1 MRSQTARDLLVAV
14 FFLALFA
21 AMPFLLD
28 GRYYLGQ
35 IILVFFYAIVASQ
48 WNLVF
53 GMAGIFSLAQMALF
67 AFGAY
72 TTAMLGFYLDWS
84 VWAAMPVAGLATIFV
99 SVLIGL
105 ACLRLTGAYVA
116 LLTLAITQ
124 VMYFLIVTDTECFM
138 MEGVRCRQFT
148 GGAVGF
154 SQFGDLGTRQAFR
167 GDWLI
172 ANYFIVMGLLIISLL
187 FTYLIVRSPMGLAF
201 RALRDN
207 PGYAISRGINRF
219 KYQVLVFALSAF
231 FTGMAGGLWASHFR
245 AIGPNLMNLSLLLF
259 VLAMIVVGGV
269 GRFWGALV
277 GAILLVGADEIM
289 REFGEFR
296 TLGLGLILAFFVVVM
311 PQGVLGVLEN
321 AWDRLRRKPEPSPE
335 PSLAKKGE
343 EHAARS

>member
-1 MRSQTARDLLVAV
+1 MRSQTRKDLLVA
-14 FFLALFA
+14 FCFLAVFIAL
-21 AMPFLLD
+21 PFLLP

-35 IILVFFYAIVASQ
+35 IVLIFFYAIVASQ

-84 VWAAMPVAGLATIFV
+84 VWLAMPVAGVATILV
-99 SVLIGL
+99 SILVGL

-116 LLTLAITQ
+116 LLTLAIAQ
-124 VMYFLIVTDTECFM
+124 VMYFLIVTDTECYV

-154 SQFGDLGTRQAFR
+154 SQFGDLGTRKAFR
-167 GDWLI
+167 GDWLT
-172 ANYFIVMGLLIISLL
+172 ANYFIVLGLLIASLL
-187 FTYLIVRSPMGLAF
+187 FTYVIMKSPMGLAF

-207 PGYAISRGINRF
+207 PGYAISRGISRF
-219 KYQVLVFALSAF
+219 KYQLLVFGLSAF
-231 FTGMAGGLWASHFR
+231 FTGVAGGLWASHFR
-245 AIGPNLMNLSLLLF
+245 AIGPNLLGLSVMLF

-277 GAILLVGADEIM
+277 GAILLVGADEVM

-296 TLGLGLILAFFVVVM
+296 TLGLGLILAFFVVAM
-311 PQGVLGVLEN
+311 PQGVLGLIEAGLARLKPKSAEN
-321 AWDRLRRKPEPSPE
+321 ESR
-335 PSLAKKGE
+335 
-343 EHAARS
+343 

>member
-1 MRSQTARDLLVAV
+1 MRSESRRDLLVAIL
-14 FFLALFA
+14 FLAFFS

-35 IILVFFYAIVASQ
+35 IVLVFFYAIVASQ

-84 VWAAMPVAGLATIFV
+84 VWAAMPVAGLVTILV

-124 VMYFLIVTDTECFM
+124 VMYFLIVTDTDCFV

-154 SQFGDLGTRQAFR
+154 SQFGDLGTRQMFR

-172 ANYFIVMGLLIISLL
+172 ANYFIVLGLLVISLL
-187 FTYLIVRSPMGLAF
+187 FTYLIVKSPMGLAF

-219 KYQVLVFALSAF
+219 KYQLLVFGLSAF

-245 AIGPNLMNLSLLLF
+245 AIGPNLLNLSLMLF

-311 PQGVLGVLEN
+311 PQGLLGVLE
-321 AWDRLRRKPEPSPE
+321 AGIKRLRGRPN
-335 PSLAKKGE
+335 GE
-343 EHAARS
+343 EEGEHATRS

>member
-1 MRSQTARDLLVAV
+1 MRSQTNRDLLIAFCFLAV
-14 FFLALFA
+14 FIVL
-21 AMPFLLD
+21 PFVLP

-35 IILVFFYAIVASQ
+35 IVLIFFYAIVASQ

-72 TTAMLGFYLDWS
+72 ATAMLGFYMDWS
-84 VWAAMPVAGLATIFV
+84 VWLAMPVAGVATILV
-99 SVLIGL
+99 SILVGL

-116 LLTLAITQ
+116 LLTLAIAQ
-124 VMYFLIVTDTECFM
+124 VMYFLIVTDTECYV

-154 SQFGDLGTRQAFR
+154 SQFGDLGTRKAFR

-172 ANYFIVMGLLIISLL
+172 ANYFIVLGLLIVSLL
-187 FTYLIVRSPMGLAF
+187 FTYVIIRSPMGLAF

-219 KYQVLVFALSAF
+219 KFQLLVFGLSAF
-231 FTGMAGGLWASHFR
+231 FTGVAGGLWASHFR
-245 AIGPNLMNLSLLLF
+245 AIGPNLLYLSLMLF

-277 GAILLVGADEIM
+277 GAILLVGADEVM

-296 TLGLGLILAFFVVVM
+296 TLGLGLILAFFVVAM
-311 PQGVLGVLEN
+311 PGGVLGVIE
-321 AWDRLRRKPEPSPE
+321 A
-335 PSLAKKGE
+335 A
-343 EHAARS
+343 AARLKLKRSESETR

>member
-1 MRSQTARDLLVAV
+1 MQGDTRRDLLVAFLFLV
-14 FFLALFA
+14 LFLAL
-21 AMPFLLD
+21 PFLLD

-35 IILVFFYAIVASQ
+35 IVLVFFYAIVASQ

-53 GMAGIFSLAQMALF
+53 GIAGVFSLAQMALF

-84 VWAAMPVAGLATIFV
+84 VWTAMPVAGLACIV
-99 SVLIGL
+99 ASILVGL

-116 LLTLAITQ
+116 LLTLAIAQ
-124 VMYFLIVTDTECFM
+124 VMYFLIVTDTECHT

-154 SQFGDLGTRQAFR
+154 SQFGDLGTRKAFR
-167 GDWLI
+167 GDWLK
-172 ANYFIVMGLLIISLL
+172 ANYFIVLALLIVSLL
-187 FTYLIVRSPMGLAF
+187 FTYVIIRSPMGLAF

-207 PGYAISRGINRF
+207 PGYAISRGISRF
-219 KYQVLVFALSAF
+219 KYQLLVFGLSAF
-231 FTGMAGGLWASHFR
+231 FTGVAGGLWASHFR
-245 AIGPNLMNLSLLLF
+245 AIGPNLLNLSLMLF

-277 GAILLVGADEIM
+277 GAILLVAADEVM

-296 TLGLGLILAFFVVVM
+296 TLGLGLILAFFVVAM
-311 PQGVLGVLEN
+311 PQGVLGLVE
-321 AWDRLRRKPEPSPE
+321 AVGARVGPKR
-335 PSLAKKGE
+335 AKRGTG
-343 EHAARS
+343 R

>member
-1 MRSQTARDLLVAV
+1 MRSNSFRDLAVAIA
-14 FFLALFA
+14 FLALFIA
-21 AMPFLLD
+21 VPFMLD

-35 IILVFFYAIVASQ
+35 IILIFFYAIVASQ

-72 TTAMLGFYLDWS
+72 ATAMLGYYLEWS
-84 VWAAMPVAGLATIFV
+84 VWLAMPVAGLATILV
-99 SVLIGL
+99 SILVGL

-116 LLTLAITQ
+116 LLTLAIAQ
-124 VMYFLIVTDTECFM
+124 VMYFLIVTDTDCFV

-167 GDWLI
+167 ADWLT
-172 ANYFIVMGLLIISLL
+172 ANYYIVLALLVISML
-187 FTYLIVRSPMGLAF
+187 FTYVIVKSPMGLAF

-219 KYQVLVFALSAF
+219 KYQLLVFGLSAF
-231 FTGMAGGLWASHFR
+231 FTGVAGGLWASHFR
-245 AIGPNLMNLSLLLF
+245 AIGPNLLNLSLMLF

-277 GAILLVGADEIM
+277 GSILLVAADELM
-289 REFGEFR
+289 REAGEFR
-296 TLGLGLILAFFVVVM
+296 TLGLGLILAFFVVAM
-311 PQGVLGVLEN
+311 PGGILGLIEGLVQ
-321 AWDRLRRKPEPSPE
+321 RLRPKSAQLERD
-335 PSLAKKGE
+335 
-343 EHAARS
+343 